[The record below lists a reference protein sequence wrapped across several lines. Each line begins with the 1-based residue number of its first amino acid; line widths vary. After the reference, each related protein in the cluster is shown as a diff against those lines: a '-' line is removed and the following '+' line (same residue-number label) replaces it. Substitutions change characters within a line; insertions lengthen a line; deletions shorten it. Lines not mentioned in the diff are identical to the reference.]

1 MNMPRKGKEDPI
13 MWKQGKVSID
23 GKEYSYTAKVFDEPS
38 HFGID
43 DGKVSILS
51 IRNEDGKEVVNYSR
65 GWDIKPKG
73 VKIKK
78 AYAEVMNIIAK

>member
-1 MNMPRKGKEDPI
+1 